1 MRIATSFTVAPMRLI
16 TALAVA
22 GAALLVPPYASAARA
37 FKLGNPA
44 RGDIS
49 VGRVVMTMKPPK
61 DARLKVRGVRA
72 VHADARMVVAARLR
86 RVGRSRQYVA
96 RVVILHSDQAGAAG
110 RARTTRFDVNTNG
123 SVQSSLFEDTRQVN
137 VLSSPEVP
145 SVCFFPQRDAEWT
158 GFTAFA
164 NAARLSRRK
173 LDRLTL
179 AARDLL
185 CGRPVPAGFPA
196 AFGTR
201 TPATV
206 FGGVHTPFHNARV
219 EHVFRFHG
227 NEAASSFSIEPPRG
241 GAFISCAGAPC
252 AVDGGGVIVSGPVA
266 AGDEGEL
273 RARATVEIPPRV
285 RATAYAG
292 DRRLDFVAGLFFE

>member
-1 MRIATSFTVAPMRLI
+1 MRLI

-49 VGRVVMTMKPPK
+49 VARVVMTVKPPA
-61 DARLKVRGVRA
+61 DAPLRVRGVRA
-72 VHADARMVVAARLR
+72 AGADARMVVAARLR
-86 RVGRSRQYVA
+86 RIGRSRQYVA
-96 RVVILHSDQAGAAG
+96 RVVILHTDRTAAAG
-110 RARTTRFDVNTNG
+110 SARAKTRFDVDTNG
-123 SVQSSLFEDTRQVN
+123 SVRRSLFEDTRQVN
-137 VLSSPEVP
+137 VLRSPDVP
-145 SVCFFPQRDAEWT
+145 TVCFFPQRDAEWK
-158 GFTAFA
+158 GFAALA
-164 NAARLSRRK
+164 NGPRLPRRK

-227 NEAASSFSIEPPRG
+227 NQAASAFSIAPPRG
-241 GAFISCAGAPC
+241 GEFISCAGAPC
-252 AVDGGGVIVSGPVA
+252 VVDGGRVFVSGPFA
-266 AGDEGEL
+266 AGDEVEL
-273 RARATVEIPPRV
+273 NARATVEIPPRV

-292 DRRLDFVAGLFFE
+292 DRRFDFVAGLFFE